1 MKSYFSEDLIKQA
14 IARKLKECLAIVS
27 GSDVTYPV
35 VFADKIMQG
44 AVEPFFLILVI
55 NVSQDK
61 GLGIKFW
68 RKYQLKVQYY
78 IDEQVTTKITD
89 LRKMGERL
97 FGILDTIDLEYK
109 RQENK
114 IYTRPLRAYKL
125 DFEITENVLNFFCT
139 YKVRVQQDVEP
150 DTKMQILDIN
160 RMEEI

>member
-14 IARKLKECLAIVS
+14 IARKLKECLAITS
-27 GSDVTYPV
+27 GSDITYPV

-44 AVEPFFLILVI
+44 AIEPFFLILVI
-55 NVSQDK
+55 DVSQDK
-61 GLGIKFW
+61 GLQTKFW
-68 RKYQLKVQYY
+68 RNYQMKVQYY
-78 IDEQVTTKITD
+78 ISEQVTTRITD

-109 RQENK
+109 QENNR

-125 DFEITENVLNFFCT
+125 NYQITENVLNFFCT

-150 DTKMQILDIN
+150 NTKMRILDIN
-160 RMEEI
+160 

>member
-14 IARKLKECLAIVS
+14 IARKLKECLAITS

-55 NVSQDK
+55 DVSQDK
-61 GLGIKFW
+61 GLQTKFW
-68 RKYQLKVQYY
+68 RNYQMKVQYY
-78 IDEQVTTKITD
+78 INEQVTTRITD

-97 FGILDTIDLEYK
+97 FGILDAIDLEYK
-109 RQENK
+109 QENNR

-125 DFEITENVLNFFCT
+125 NYQITENVLNFFCT
-139 YKVRVQQDVEP
+139 YKVKVQQDVEP
-150 DTKMQILDIN
+150 NTKMRILDIN
-160 RMEEI
+160 

>member
-14 IARKLKECLAIVS
+14 IARKLKECLAITS

-55 NVSQDK
+55 DVSQDK
-61 GLGIKFW
+61 GLQTKFW
-68 RKYQLKVQYY
+68 RNYQMKVQYY
-78 IDEQVTTKITD
+78 ISEQVTTRITD

-97 FGILDTIDLEYK
+97 FGILDTVDLEYK
-109 RQENK
+109 QENNR

-125 DFEITENVLNFFCT
+125 NYQITENVLNFFCT
-139 YKVRVQQDVEP
+139 YKVKVQQDVEP
-150 DTKMQILDIN
+150 NTKMRILDIN
-160 RMEEI
+160 

>member
-14 IARKLKECLAIVS
+14 IARKLKECLVITS

-44 AVEPFFLILVI
+44 AIEPFFLILVI
-55 NVSQDK
+55 DVSQDK
-61 GLGIKFW
+61 GLQTKFW
-68 RKYQLKVQYY
+68 RNYQMKVQYY
-78 IDEQVTTKITD
+78 ISEQVTTRITD

-109 RQENK
+109 QENNR

-125 DFEITENVLNFFCT
+125 NYQITENVLNFFCT
-139 YKVRVQQDVEP
+139 YKVKVQQDVEP
-150 DTKMQILDIN
+150 NTKMRILDIN
-160 RMEEI
+160 

>member
-14 IARKLKECLAIVS
+14 IARKLKECLAITS

-44 AVEPFFLILVI
+44 AIEPFFLILVI
-55 NVSQDK
+55 DVSQDK
-61 GLGIKFW
+61 GLQTKFW
-68 RKYQLKVQYY
+68 RNYQMKVQYY
-78 IDEQVTTKITD
+78 ISEQVTTRITD

-97 FGILDTIDLEYK
+97 FGILDAIDLEYK
-109 RQENK
+109 QENNR

-125 DFEITENVLNFFCT
+125 NYQITENVLNFFCT

-150 DTKMQILDIN
+150 NTKMRILDIN
-160 RMEEI
+160 

>member
-14 IARKLKECLAIVS
+14 IARKLKECLAITS

-44 AVEPFFLILVI
+44 AIEPFFLILVI
-55 NVSQDK
+55 DVSQDK
-61 GLGIKFW
+61 GLQTKFW
-68 RKYQLKVQYY
+68 RNYQMKVQYY
-78 IDEQVTTKITD
+78 ISEQVTTRITD

-109 RQENK
+109 QENNR

-125 DFEITENVLNFFCT
+125 NYQITENVLNFFCT
-139 YKVRVQQDVEP
+139 YKVKVQQDVEP
-150 DTKMQILDIN
+150 NTKMRILDIN
-160 RMEEI
+160 

>member
-14 IARKLKECLAIVS
+14 IARKLKECLAITS

-44 AVEPFFLILVI
+44 AIEPFFLILVI
-55 NVSQDK
+55 DVSQDK
-61 GLGIKFW
+61 GLQTKFW
-68 RKYQLKVQYY
+68 RNYQMKVQYY
-78 IDEQVTTKITD
+78 ISEQVTTRITD

-97 FGILDTIDLEYK
+97 FGILDAIDLEYK
-109 RQENK
+109 QENNR

-125 DFEITENVLNFFCT
+125 NYQITENALNFFCT

-150 DTKMQILDIN
+150 NTKMRILDIN
-160 RMEEI
+160 

>member
-14 IARKLKECLAIVS
+14 IARKLKECLAITS

-44 AVEPFFLILVI
+44 AIEPFFLILVI
-55 NVSQDK
+55 DVSQDK
-61 GLGIKFW
+61 GLQTKFW
-68 RKYQLKVQYY
+68 RNYQMKVQYY
-78 IDEQVTTKITD
+78 ISEQVTTRITD

-109 RQENK
+109 QENNR

-125 DFEITENVLNFFCT
+125 NYQITENVLNFFCT

-150 DTKMQILDIN
+150 NTKMRILDIN
-160 RMEEI
+160 

>member
-14 IARKLKECLAIVS
+14 IARKLKECLAITS

-44 AVEPFFLILVI
+44 AIEPFFLILVI
-55 NVSQDK
+55 DVSQDK
-61 GLGIKFW
+61 GLQTKFW
-68 RKYQLKVQYY
+68 RNYQMKVQYY
-78 IDEQVTTKITD
+78 ISEQVTTRITD

-109 RQENK
+109 QEDNR

-125 DFEITENVLNFFCT
+125 NYQITENVLNFFCT
-139 YKVRVQQDVEP
+139 YKVKVQQDVEP
-150 DTKMQILDIN
+150 NTKMRILDIN
-160 RMEEI
+160 